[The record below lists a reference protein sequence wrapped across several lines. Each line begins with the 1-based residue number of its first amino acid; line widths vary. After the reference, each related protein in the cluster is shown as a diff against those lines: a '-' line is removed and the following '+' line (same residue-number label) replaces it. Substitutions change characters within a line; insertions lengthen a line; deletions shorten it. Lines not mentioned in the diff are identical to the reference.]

1 VERNDDE
8 GLIRSIIERVIED
21 YRRHLR
27 GHRALLFAA
36 IEGHEPFSLTK
47 TLPK

>member
-1 VERNDDE
+1 
-8 GLIRSIIERVIED
+8 
-21 YRRHLR
+21 LR